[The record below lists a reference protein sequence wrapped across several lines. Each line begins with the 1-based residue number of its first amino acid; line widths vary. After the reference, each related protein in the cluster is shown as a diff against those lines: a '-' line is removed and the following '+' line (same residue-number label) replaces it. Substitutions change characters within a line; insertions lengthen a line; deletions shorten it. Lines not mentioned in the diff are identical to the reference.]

1 MHGKYVIVIRSAG
14 FIGLS
19 LITTLTKDNDVIR
32 ANLLAVDKNI
42 PGVFN
47 IASGRD
53 ISVNKLV

>member
-14 FIGLS
+14 FIGSS
-19 LITTLTKDNDVIR
+19 LIKTLTKDNDVIR

-42 PGVFN
+42 TGVFN

-53 ISVNKLV
+53 ISANELV

>member
-14 FIGLS
+14 FIGSS
-19 LITTLTKDNDVIR
+19 LIKTLTKDNDVIR

-42 PGVFN
+42 TGVFN

-53 ISVNKLV
+53 ISVNELV